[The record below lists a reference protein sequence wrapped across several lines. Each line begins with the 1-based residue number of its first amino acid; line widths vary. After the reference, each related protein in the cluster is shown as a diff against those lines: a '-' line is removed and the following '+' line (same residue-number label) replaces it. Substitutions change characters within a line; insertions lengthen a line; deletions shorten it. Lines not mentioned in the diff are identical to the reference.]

1 MNLIFSKQ
9 AWADYL
15 HRQQTDK
22 KILKRIN
29 RLIQDV
35 QRTPYEGL
43 GKPEPLKHQLSGYWS
58 RRIDQE
64 QRFVYKVTNDDLLIA
79 SLQYHY

>member
-58 RRIDQE
+58 KRIRPGTALRLQS
-64 QRFVYKVTNDDLLIA
+64 YK
-79 SLQYHY
+79 

>member
-22 KILKRIN
+22 KNLKRIN

-43 GKPEPLKHQLSGYWS
+43 GKPQPLKHQLSGYWS

-64 QRFVYKVTNDDLLIA
+64 HRFVYKVTNDDLLIA
-79 SLQYHY
+79 SLRYHY